1 MRQNKPILIPT
12 ATIQERPLMA
22 RVRHKYIVGPL
33 ALNVKIMNQ
42 KQHKVNASQGE
53 ELIYV

>member
-1 MRQNKPILIPT
+1 MNFRIHPFMFELLLIH
-12 ATIQERPLMA
+12 RY
-22 RVRHKYIVGPL
+22 KYIVGPL